1 MSDKEQAAAIDLLW
15 LAEGKEDPHPRYV
28 ELKREDLAGPQFT
41 DDELA
46 YKIAMLST
54 ISEEAD
60 MRRMLESHRTG
71 GDYVS
76 KGIMCEIAKD
86 RIRWLS
92 RRVAILEGRYPGVI
106 PDTPKLKQ
114 LHTLCEQKKVH
125 LELWYTH
132 EKGGW
137 GSSWTEGEWVLDVL
151 VDHLIKEITEA
162 DTDDLIQADEPKGPV
177 FPIDSPHAYQEALAR
192 ARWQAHTRHVFEALN
207 LPLDASLDV
216 VVDAV
221 KKRAPSIDLALVD
234 TALKPGP
241 GSPITRWHLFVN
253 MVKTLAKHGCYV
265 PFDGDVIEN
274 RVRNGQIEGQILTQ
288 SKYHRVPMDVN
299 YPAGVVGLMLL
310 K

>member
-114 LHTLCEQKKVH
+114 LHALCEQKKVH
-125 LELWYTH
+125 LELWYAH

-151 VDHLIKEITEA
+151 VDHLIKEITKA
-162 DTDDLIQADEPKGPV
+162 DPEYLIQADEPKGPV
-177 FPIDSPHAYQEALAR
+177 FPIDSSDAYQEALAR
-192 ARWQAHTRHVFEALN
+192 ARWSAHTRHLYEALN
-207 LPLDASLDV
+207 IPLDASFEV
-216 VVDAV
+216 VCNRV
-221 KKRAPSIDLALVD
+221 KHRCMVLGAEHIAS
-234 TALKPGP
+234 ALKPGDCNP
-241 GSPITRWHLFVN
+241 LVRWHLFVN

-265 PFDGDVIEN
+265 PFDGDVIVN
-274 RVRNGQIEGQILTQ
+274 RVRNDRIEGQILTQ